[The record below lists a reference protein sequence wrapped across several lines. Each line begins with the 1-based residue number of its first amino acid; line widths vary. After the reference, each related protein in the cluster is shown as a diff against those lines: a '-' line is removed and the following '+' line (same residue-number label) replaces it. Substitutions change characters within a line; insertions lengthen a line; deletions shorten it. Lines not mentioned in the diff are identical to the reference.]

1 MNSNKLHIQWAR
13 LKRHF
18 IRFTWGGAWAAAL
31 PEDRRRNL
39 TLFFFDGLF
48 SAASDKIML
57 TYLTVYLLA
66 LGASSQQ
73 IGLLSSFS
81 NLAAALLLLPAA
93 MLVERTGERKR
104 TTLWASGGSRLMIL
118 LLALLPMLLVPT
130 SGLIWVLL
138 GIALLRE
145 TLNNFAYPG
154 WVALTGDIVPI
165 KGRGRYFGTRNFIMG
180 VSGILM
186 TLLIG
191 NAITWIGSPLGYQLA
206 FYLAVLLG
214 VISMS
219 FFGRIKD
226 HTKDE
231 GKLKTE
237 HSTLRQ
243 ILQSLKGQKQ
253 FILFCVFTAVWNFS
267 MNIAGPFFNVY
278 MVDSLKMTA
287 AAIGLTTVVNTVA
300 TMLIQR
306 RVGALSDRWGNRN
319 LALISL
325 FLIPFIPLI
334 WGLWIKATWQVLL
347 TETFSGMFWG
357 AYNLVSFNIL
367 LAQTPPDRRARFSA
381 LYQIVVTLSLAGGAA
396 LGSFLI
402 PMVAFKGVTVISA
415 IGRWLAGLVFIFL
428 VKDSPEPADDTAL
441 EAPEGQLDN
450 PAAEDS
456 IKE

>member
-1 MNSNKLHIQWAR
+1 MNSHKLQVQWAR

-31 PEDRRRNL
+31 AEDRRQNL

-48 SAASDKIML
+48 AAASDKIML

-73 IGLLSSFS
+73 IGLLSSLS
-81 NLAAALLLLPAA
+81 NLAAAFLLLPAA
-93 MLVERTGERKR
+93 MMVERTGERKR

-118 LLALLPMLLVPT
+118 LIALLPMVLVPT
-130 SGLIWVLL
+130 SGLIWVVL

-165 KGRGRYFGTRNFIMG
+165 EGRGRYFGTRNFIMG

-206 FYLAVLLG
+206 FYLAVILG
-214 VISMS
+214 VVSMS
-219 FFGRIKD
+219 FFSRIKD
-226 HTKDE
+226 HNKEE

-237 HSTLRQ
+237 NSTLRQ
-243 ILQSLKGQKQ
+243 IIQSLKGQNQ

-267 MNIAGPFFNVY
+267 MNIAGPFFSVY

-306 RVGALSDRWGNRN
+306 RIGALSDRWGNRN
-319 LALISL
+319 VALIFL

-334 WGLWIKATWQVLL
+334 WGLWIHATWQVLL
-347 TETFSGMFWG
+347 TEAFSGMFWG
-357 AYNLVSFNIL
+357 AYNLASFNIL
-367 LAQTPPDRRARFSA
+367 LTQTPPDRRARFSA

-402 PMVAFKGVTVISA
+402 PTIAFKGVAVISS
-415 IGRWLAGLVFIFL
+415 IGRWLAGLLFLIL
-428 VKDSPEPADDTAL
+428 VKDSHPPAGTTAL
-441 EAPEGQLDN
+441 EEPEEQLDN
-450 PAAEDS
+450 PADDL

>member
-1 MNSNKLHIQWAR
+1 
-13 LKRHF
+13 
-18 IRFTWGGAWAAAL
+18 
-31 PEDRRRNL
+31 
-39 TLFFFDGLF
+39 
-48 SAASDKIML
+48 
-57 TYLTVYLLA
+57 
-66 LGASSQQ
+66 
-73 IGLLSSFS
+73 
-81 NLAAALLLLPAA
+81 
-93 MLVERTGERKR
+93 
-104 TTLWASGGSRLMIL
+104 
-118 LLALLPMLLVPT
+118 
-130 SGLIWVLL
+130 
-138 GIALLRE
+138 
-145 TLNNFAYPG
+145 
-154 WVALTGDIVPI
+154 
-165 KGRGRYFGTRNFIMG
+165 
-180 VSGILM
+180 
-186 TLLIG
+186 
-191 NAITWIGSPLGYQLA
+191 
-206 FYLAVLLG
+206 
-214 VISMS
+214 
-219 FFGRIKD
+219 
-226 HTKDE
+226 
-231 GKLKTE
+231 
-237 HSTLRQ
+237 
-243 ILQSLKGQKQ
+243 
-253 FILFCVFTAVWNFS
+253 

-334 WGLWIKATWQVLL
+334 WGLWIQSTWQVLL

-402 PMVAFKGVTVISA
+402 PMLAFKGVAVISA

-428 VKDSPEPADDTAL
+428 VRDTPSPTDDTAL
-441 EAPEGQLDN
+441 EAPEGQLDD